1 MCLMTRRAPVHYV
14 VDDMASVYDVPLRAG
29 RDAVLHRADGGGAG
43 DGGAWQMLP
52 ATSLS
57 VPATSL
63 ALHATS

>member
-1 MCLMTRRAPVHYV
+1 